1 MGARMP
7 KSETLR
13 ILIAEDNPDAAECL
27 KALLEG
33 MGYEAHVI
41 NDGESVVPAASALK
55 PHVIIMDIGLPGING
70 YDAAR
75 RIRERNP
82 GLHVR
87 IVALTGRDQ
96 LIDRQRSAEAG
107 IDHHLVKP
115 ANPEVL
121 RQILDS
127 TPPLE

>member
-1 MGARMP
+1 MP
-7 KSETLR
+7 TGEALR
-13 ILIAEDNPDAAECL
+13 ILIAEDNPDAAESL
-27 KALLEG
+27 KMLLQG
-33 MGYEAHVI
+33 LGYEAHVI
-41 NDGESVVPAASALK
+41 NDGESAVPAASALR

-75 RIRERNP
+75 RIRARNP
-82 GLHVR
+82 DLRVR

-96 LIDRQRSAEAG
+96 LEDRQRSAEAG

-115 ANPEVL
+115 ADPVVL

-127 TPPLE
+127 ALTPGPG